1 MDPIQNPY
9 TPNAGS
15 RPPELAGRGA
25 QIKQFEI
32 LVGRL
37 KVGATD
43 QSMVLR
49 GLRGVGKTALL
60 NTFEDMAESAG
71 FLTYYHELT
80 QGSSLIQEIA
90 RDAESALGRFR
101 PTKRLA
107 ANVRD
112 ALSHLR
118 TIRLVGPEGFEIA
131 IDLSRGDEGIISGE
145 LAELFLQLGK
155 AAQAKGSGVVFLIDE
170 VQFAEPLH
178 YRALITALH
187 RATQKNMPIT
197 VAAAGLPQIPQLA
210 GEARSYAERLFDFPV
225 LDKLEETATIAAI
238 VQPAHRRKVEYAAD
252 AITRALE
259 WTEGYPFYIQQLG
272 KHAWNLA
279 DVSPIT
285 KDDVEAAIPAAQQV
299 LDRSIYE
306 VRIQRATE
314 AERRYMRGMA
324 DLGQGPYRSSG
335 VAKRLGK
342 ATSTLS
348 PIRQRLI
355 DKGLIYATEDYGF
368 IDFTVPRFDDFMR
381 RRIDL

>member
-15 RPPELAGRGA
+15 RPPELAGRGD
-25 QIKQFEI
+25 QIRQFEV

-37 KVGATD
+37 NAGATD
-43 QSMVLR
+43 QSMILR

-60 NTFEDMAESAG
+60 NTFEDIAESAG

-80 QGSSLIQEIA
+80 QESGLIQEIV
-90 RDAESALGRFR
+90 RDAESALRRFK

-107 ANVRD
+107 GNVRD
-112 ALSHLR
+112 ALRHLR
-118 TIRLVGPEGFEIA
+118 TIRLASTDGFEIA
-131 IDLSRGDEGIISGE
+131 VDLARGDEGIISGE
-145 LAELFLQLGK
+145 LAELFLQLGSAAK
-155 AAQAKGSGVVFLIDE
+155 AKTSGVVFLIDE

-197 VAAAGLPQIPQLA
+197 LAAAGLPQIPQLS
-210 GEARSYAERLFDFPV
+210 GEARSYAERLFDFPI
-225 LDKLEETATIAAI
+225 LDKLDEKAAIAAI
-238 VQPAHRRKVEYAAD
+238 VQPVRRRDVEYAPEAVE
-252 AITRALE
+252 RSLG
-259 WTEGYPFYIQQLG
+259 WTEGYPFCIQQLG

-279 DVSPIT
+279 DSSPIT
-285 KDDVEAAIPAAQQV
+285 RADVEAAIPAAQQV

-306 VRIQRATE
+306 VRFQRATE
-314 AERRYMRGMA
+314 AERRYMRAMA
-324 DLGQGPYRSSG
+324 DGGRGPYRTRV
-335 VAKRLGK
+335 VAKRLAK
-342 ATSTLS
+342 PTSTLS

-368 IDFTVPRFDDFMR
+368 IDFTVPRFDEFVR
-381 RRIDL
+381 RRMEL